1 MSRVINDS
9 EVLLHGL
16 LDTLLQNA
24 TSNEA
29 EPHEEV
35 TP

>member
-24 TSNEA
+24 ANNEVK
-29 EPHEEV
+29 PHEEV
-35 TP
+35 TL